1 MVLGAGVAALAA
13 LYGLGPVR
21 GAERVLSEGF
31 VALSPDDTMSVFPS
45 AAQKSDRAASD
56 KSAAQTEQNGI
67 RVLREG
73 ESVKVELSPADA
85 LAIAREL
92 INGGQYDGAKTI
104 LAGLG
109 VVPEDDIDTTE
120 RDFLLGLV
128 ALQQEDFATA
138 EQVFRRIL
146 NGRPALVRV
155 RLELARSLFGLR
167 RDRAAAY
174 HFRQA
179 LAGDLPEATRRNIRA
194 FLAMIER
201 RRVWSVNAS
210 TSIVPDTNVSAGPR
224 NAAID
229 LMGLPFE
236 LNEDGLARSGVGLS
250 SALNLGVFP
259 RIAKHW
265 RLEARAST
273 AFTDYSNREFDDLNI
288 AGEAGVRYEQK
299 GLSASVLATAGRR
312 VFGGSGFNRS
322 VGGRAAVQLG
332 LTRRTVAQLSGG
344 GAHVRY
350 DENPL
355 RDGPVYYTGIG
366 LQHAVDR
373 RSRVRGTLTVT
384 REQTSEPVLQNTTV
398 QLRTG
403 LQRELP
409 WGVTFEAGPDIYFRR
424 FDDPDA
430 LSPGEDP
437 IRRRDWSYGATV
449 NITKRDWDLYGFAP
463 VITYQYLRNESTSD
477 QFDFSRHRVNFGLTR
492 TF

>member
-1 MVLGAGVAALAA
+1 MALGAGAAALVV
-13 LYGLGPVR
+13 LSGIGPVR
-21 GAERVLSEGF
+21 GDEPVPAEDF
-31 VALSPDDTMSVFPS
+31 AALSPDDTVSVLPGQRAEADH
-45 AAQKSDRAASD
+45 AAGGDTAT
-56 KSAAQTEQNGI
+56 QTEQSGI

-73 ESVKVELSPADA
+73 ERVKVELSPEEA

-92 INGGQYDGAKTI
+92 INSGQYDGAKTI
-104 LAGLG
+104 LAGLA
-109 VVPEDDIDTTE
+109 VVPEEEIDSTE
-120 RDFLLGLV
+120 REFLIGLV
-128 ALQQEDFATA
+128 ALQQEDFAAA
-138 EQVFRRIL
+138 EKIFRRIL
-146 NGRPALVRV
+146 NDQPELVRV

-179 LAGDLPEATRRNIRA
+179 LASDLPAVTKRNIRA

-201 RRVWSVNAS
+201 RRVWSVSAS
-210 TSIVPDTNVSAGPR
+210 ASIVPDTNVSAGPR

-250 SALNLGVFP
+250 SGLNLAVFP

-265 RLEARAST
+265 RLEARASA

-322 VGGRAAVQLG
+322 IGGRAAVQLG

-350 DENPL
+350 DDNPL

-409 WGVTFEAGPDIYFRR
+409 WGVTLEAGPDVYFRQ

-430 LSPGEDP
+430 LSPGEEP

-477 QFDFSRHRVNFGLTR
+477 QFDFNRHRVNFGLTR